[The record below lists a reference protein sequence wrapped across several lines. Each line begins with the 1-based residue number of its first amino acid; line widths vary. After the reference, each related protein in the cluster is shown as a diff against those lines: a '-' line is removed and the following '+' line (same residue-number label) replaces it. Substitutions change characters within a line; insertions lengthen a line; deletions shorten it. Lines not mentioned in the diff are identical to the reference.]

1 MKEATSKENEKANN
15 ANTEVGEPPQGIVQD
30 TAEITAAPETK
41 YLTGLPLHLLGLAL
55 MASIFMI
62 ALDLSI
68 ITTAIPKITTRFNSL
83 GDVVTGWYG
92 SAYLLTQMAFQP
104 SFGKIYTYFD
114 LKLTFLTSIAIFE
127 VGSVV
132 CAAAPSSM
140 AFIIGRAVA
149 GFGAAGI
156 FCGGL
161 VIVAN
166 TVHMRLRPLFVGIVT
181 SMYGVASVL
190 GPTLGGLMT
199 DSPRLTWR
207 FCFWVN
213 LPFGAIAVAIVTFVF
228 KPTTVV
234 KTGLSIQ
241 QKLAKSGIAHVV
253 ILLAD
258 LTCLV
263 LALQWGG
270 SVYPW
275 SNSRVWGLLLGFGL
289 LTILF
294 IGLQI
299 RGKEEALIPPRI
311 VTQRSVSICC
321 LYVSFMQ
328 LAILALSY
336 FLPFFFQA
344 VQGSSAK
351 TSGLSILPFGITTA
365 IATLISSAIVTL
377 SGIYIPFMWLG
388 AALLAVGTGLLHT
401 LHRSSLMREWF
412 GYQVISGIGFGIGV
426 QIPFFAIQ
434 VVLDAADI
442 PVAGALIAFCQSLGG
457 TIGAAVAQNV
467 FQSSLVGNLNKIPGI
482 DVNRVVSAGGVGV
495 VDVVPAPLLGGVRDA
510 YNVAISSAFL
520 VAVASAGV
528 CFVASLGM
536 EWRTI
541 PRTKKKTDES
551 TTTVMAS

>member
-1 MKEATSKENEKANN
+1 MKEATGKENEKANN
-15 ANTEVGEPPQGIVQD
+15 ANTEVGEPLQGIVLD

-132 CAAAPSSM
+132 CAATPSSM

-234 KTGLSIQ
+234 NTGLSIQ
-241 QKLAKSGIAHVV
+241 QKLAKSGIADVV

-299 RGKEEALIPPRI
+299 RGKEEYYAPPLCSY
-311 VTQRSVSICC
+311 TPTLSSTFSARSVSICC

-351 TSGLSILPFGITTA
+351 ITGLSILPFGITTA

-377 SGIYIPFMWLG
+377 SGIYIPFMWRR
-388 AALLAVGTGLLHT
+388 AP
-401 LHRSSLMREWF
+401 REWF

-442 PVAGALIAFCQSLGG
+442 PAAGALIAFCQSLGG

-482 DVNRVVSAGGVGV
+482 GVNRVVSAGGVGV

-551 TTTVMAS
+551 TTTMMAS

>member
-1 MKEATSKENEKANN
+1 MVT
-15 ANTEVGEPPQGIVQD
+15 
-30 TAEITAAPETK
+30 APEPE

-83 GDVVTGWYG
+83 GDVGWYG
-92 SAYLLTQMAFQP
+92 SAYLLAQMALQP

-114 LKLTFLTSIAIFE
+114 LKLTFMTSIAIFE

-166 TVHMRLRPLFVGIVT
+166 TVHMRQRPLFVGIVT

-213 LPFGAIAVAIVTFVF
+213 LPFGAIAVSIVTFVF

-234 KTGLSIQ
+234 HTGLSVP
-241 QKLAKSGIAHVV
+241 QKLAKSGIAGVV

-258 LTCLV
+258 MTCLV

-270 SVYPW
+270 
-275 SNSRVWGLLLGFGL
+275 
-289 LTILF
+289 
-294 IGLQI
+294 
-299 RGKEEALIPPRI
+299 ALIPPRI
-311 VTQRSVSICC
+311 FTQRSVFICC
-321 LYVSFMQ
+321 LFVSFMQ
-328 LAILALSY
+328 LAILSLVY

-351 TSGLSILPFGITTA
+351 ASGISILPFGITTA
-365 IATLISSAIVTL
+365 IATLIGSAIVTFG
-377 SGIYIPFMWLG
+377 GIYIPFMWLG
-388 AALLAVGTGLLHT
+388 AALLAIGTGLLHT
-401 LHRSSLMREWF
+401 LHRSSPMREWF

-434 VVLDAADI
+434 VVLDATDI
-442 PVAGALIAFCQSLGG
+442 PVASALMAFCQSLGG
-457 TIGAAVAQNV
+457 TVGAAIAQNV
-467 FQSSLVGNLNKIPGI
+467 FQSSLVRNLHKIQGV
-482 DVNRVVSAGGVGV
+482 DVDRVIAAGGAGV
-495 VDVVPAPLLGGVRDA
+495 VDAVPATLLGAARDA
-510 YNVAISSAFL
+510 YNGATTSAFL

-528 CFVASLGM
+528 CFVVSLGM

-551 TTTVMAS
+551 TAVAS

>member
-1 MKEATSKENEKANN
+1 MTEASNVENEKANKEN
-15 ANTEVGEPPQGIVQD
+15 AEVGESPRGAVLD
-30 TAEITAAPETK
+30 TTEMIAVPEPK

-83 GDVVTGWYG
+83 GDVGWYG
-92 SAYLLTQMAFQP
+92 SAYLLAQMALQP

-114 LKLTFLTSIAIFE
+114 LKLTFMTSIAIFE

-166 TVHMRLRPLFVGIVT
+166 TVHMRQRPLFVGIVT

-213 LPFGAIAVAIVTFVF
+213 LPFGAIAVSIVTAGSAMGRDCISLVELSRLGLAPWVWASHHSLHRPADSR
-228 KPTTVV
+228 KGRLHEKAYNPT
-234 KTGLSIQ
+234 
-241 QKLAKSGIAHVV
+241 
-253 ILLAD
+253 
-258 LTCLV
+258 
-263 LALQWGG
+263 
-270 SVYPW
+270 
-275 SNSRVWGLLLGFGL
+275 R
-289 LTILF
+289 
-294 IGLQI
+294 
-299 RGKEEALIPPRI
+299 ALIPPRI
-311 VTQRSVSICC
+311 VTQRSVLICC

-328 LAILALSY
+328 LAILSLVY

-365 IATLISSAIVTL
+365 IATLIGSAIVTFG
-377 SGIYIPFMWLG
+377 GIYIPFMWLG
-388 AALLAVGTGLLHT
+388 AALLAIGTGLLHT
-401 LHRSSLMREWF
+401 LHRASPMREWF

-442 PVAGALIAFCQSLGG
+442 PVASALIAFCQSLGG
-457 TIGAAVAQNV
+457 TVGAAIAQNV
-467 FQSSLVGNLNKIPGI
+467 FQSSLVRNLKKIPGI
-482 DVNRVVSAGGVGV
+482 DVDSVVTAGGAGV
-495 VDVVPAPLLGGVRDA
+495 VDAVPAPLLGAARDA
-510 YNVAISSAFL
+510 YNNATTSAFL

-528 CFVASLGM
+528 CFVASMGM

-541 PRTKKKTDES
+541 PKTKKKTHELA
-551 TTTVMAS
+551 VIAP

>member
-1 MKEATSKENEKANN
+1 MKETSGVENEKTNKEN
-15 ANTEVGEPPQGIVQD
+15 
-30 TAEITAAPETK
+30 AEIGESPLGTVLDTTEMTAAPEPK

-83 GDVVTGWYG
+83 GDVGWYG
-92 SAYLLTQMAFQP
+92 SAYLLAQMSLQP

-166 TVHMRLRPLFVGIVT
+166 TVHMRQRPLFVGIVT

-213 LPFGAIAVAIVTFVF
+213 LPFGAIAVSIVTFVF

-234 KTGLSIQ
+234 YTGLSIP
-241 QKLAKSGIAHVV
+241 QKLAKSGIAGVV

-258 LTCLV
+258 MTCLV

-294 IGLQI
+294 ICMQI
-299 RGKEEALIPPRI
+299 REKEEALIPPRI
-311 VTQRSVSICC
+311 VAQRSVFICC

-328 LAILALSY
+328 LAILSLVY

-351 TSGLSILPFGITTA
+351 ASGLSILPFGITTA
-365 IATLISSAIVTL
+365 IATLIGSAIVTFG
-377 SGIYIPFMWLG
+377 GIYIPFMWLG
-388 AALLAVGTGLLHT
+388 AALLAIGTGLLHT
-401 LHRSSLMREWF
+401 LHRASPMREWF

-442 PVAGALIAFCQSLGG
+442 PVASALIAFSQSLGG
-457 TIGAAVAQNV
+457 TVGAAIAQNV
-467 FQSSLVGNLNKIPGI
+467 FQSSLVRNLQKIPGI
-482 DVNRVVSAGGVGV
+482 DVDRVVTAGGAGV
-495 VDVVPAPLLGGVRDA
+495 VDAVPAKLLGAARDA
-510 YNVAISSAFL
+510 YNVATTSAFL

-528 CFVASLGM
+528 CFIASLGM

-541 PRTKKKTDES
+541 PKTKKKTEES
-551 TTTVMAS
+551 TATA

>member
-1 MKEATSKENEKANN
+1 MKEASSVENEKANK
-15 ANTEVGEPPQGIVQD
+15 ANTETGEPPVLG
-30 TAEITAAPETK
+30 TAETAAAPETK

-68 ITTAIPKITTRFNSL
+68 ITTAIPKIATRFNSL
-83 GDVVTGWYG
+83 GDVGWYG
-92 SAYLLTQMAFQP
+92 SAYLLAQMAFQP

-114 LKLTFLTSIAIFE
+114 LKLTFMTSIAIFE

-166 TVHMRLRPLFVGIVT
+166 TVHMRQRPLFVGIVT

-234 KTGLSIQ
+234 NTGLSIPH
-241 QKLAKSGIAHVV
+241 KIAKSGIADVV

-258 LTCLV
+258 MTCLV

-270 SVYPW
+270 S
-275 SNSRVWGLLLGFGL
+275 R
-289 LTILF
+289 TH
-294 IGLQI
+294 
-299 RGKEEALIPPRI
+299 PPQI

-321 LYVSFMQ
+321 LYVSSMQ
-328 LAILALSY
+328 LAILSLVY

-344 VQGSSAK
+344 VQGSTAK
-351 TSGLSILPFGITTA
+351 SSGLSILPFGITTA
-365 IATLISSAIVTL
+365 IATLLSSAIVTL
-377 SGIYIPFMWLG
+377 IGIYIPFMWLG
-388 AALLAVGTGLLHT
+388 AALLAIGTGLLHT
-401 LHRSSLMREWF
+401 LHRSSPMREWF

-434 VVLDAADI
+434 IVLDAADI
-442 PVAGALIAFCQSLGG
+442 PVASALMGFCQSLGG
-457 TIGAAVAQNV
+457 TVGAAVAQNV
-467 FQSSLVGNLNKIPGI
+467 FQSSLVRNLNKIPGI
-482 DVNRVVSAGGVGV
+482 DVGRVVTAGGAGVG
-495 VDVVPAPLLGGVRDA
+495 DAVPAPLLGAARDA
-510 YNVAISSAFL
+510 YNVATTSAFL

-528 CFVASLGM
+528 CFVASWGM

-541 PRTKKKTDES
+541 PKTKKKTDES
-551 TTTVMAS
+551 TTTMIAS

>member
-1 MKEATSKENEKANN
+1 MKETSTIENEKTDKEDVEGALPES
-15 ANTEVGEPPQGIVQD
+15 TE
-30 TAEITAAPETK
+30 TTAAPETK
-41 YLTGLPLHLLGLAL
+41 YLSGLQLHLLGLAL

-83 GDVVTGWYG
+83 GDVGWYG
-92 SAYLLTQMAFQP
+92 SAYLLAQMAFQP

-114 LKLTFLTSIAIFE
+114 LKMTFMTAIAIFE

-156 FCGGL
+156 FCGSL

-166 TVHMRLRPLFVGIVT
+166 TVHMRQRPLFVGIVT

-190 GPTLGGLMT
+190 GPTLGGMMT

-213 LPFGAIAVAIVTFVF
+213 LPFGAIAVSIVTFVF
-228 KPTTVV
+228 KPITVV
-234 KTGLSIQ
+234 DTGLSIP
-241 QKLAKSGIAHVV
+241 QKLVKSGIVGVV

-258 LTCLV
+258 MTCLV

-270 SVYPW
+270 TVYPW
-275 SNSRVWGLLLGFGL
+275 SDSRVWGLLLGFGL

-311 VTQRSVSICC
+311 VAQRSVLICC
-321 LYVSFMQ
+321 LYTSCMQ
-328 LAILALSY
+328 LAILSLVY

-351 TSGLSILPFGITTA
+351 ASGLSILPFGITTA
-365 IATLISSAIVTL
+365 IATLISSAIITFG
-377 SGIYIPFMWLG
+377 GIYIPFMWLG
-388 AALLAVGTGLLHT
+388 AALLAIGTGLLHT
-401 LHRSSLMREWF
+401 MHRSSPMREWF
-412 GYQVISGIGFGIGV
+412 GYQVISGIGFGVGV

-434 VVLDAADI
+434 IVVDAADI
-442 PVAGALIAFCQSLGG
+442 PIASALIAFCQSFGG
-457 TIGAAVAQNV
+457 TIGASIAHNV
-467 FQSSLVGNLNKIPGI
+467 FQSSLVRNLEKIPGI
-482 DVNRVVSAGGVGV
+482 DVDRVVTAGGAGV
-495 VDVVPAPLLGGVRDA
+495 ADAVPARLLGAARDA
-510 YNVAISSAFL
+510 YNAATTSVFL
-520 VAVASAGV
+520 VSVAAAGV
-528 CFVASLGM
+528 CFVASTGM

-541 PRTKKKTDES
+541 PKTKKKTEQS
-551 TTTVMAS
+551 TVAAR

>member
-1 MKEATSKENEKANN
+1 MA
-15 ANTEVGEPPQGIVQD
+15 
-30 TAEITAAPETK
+30 AAPETK

-83 GDVVTGWYG
+83 GDVGWYG
-92 SAYLLTQMAFQP
+92 SAYLLAQMAFQP

-114 LKLTFLTSIAIFE
+114 LKLTFMTSIAIFE

-166 TVHMRLRPLFVGIVT
+166 TVHMRQRPLFVGIVT

-234 KTGLSIQ
+234 NTGLSIP
-241 QKLAKSGIAHVV
+241 QKLAKSGIAGVV

-258 LTCLV
+258 MTCLV

-275 SNSRVWGLLLGFGL
+275 SNPRVWGLLLGFGL

-299 RGKEEALIPPRI
+299 RGKDDALIPPRI

-328 LAILALSY
+328 LAILSLVY

-388 AALLAVGTGLLHT
+388 AALLAIGTGLLHT
-401 LHRSSLMREWF
+401 LHRSSPMSEWF

-434 VVLDAADI
+434 IVLDAADI
-442 PVAGALIAFCQSLGG
+442 PVASALMAFCQSLGG
-457 TIGAAVAQNV
+457 TVGAAVAQNV
-467 FQSSLVGNLNKIPGI
+467 FQSSLVRNLNKIPGI
-482 DVNRVVSAGGVGV
+482 DVGRVVTAGGAGV
-495 VDVVPAPLLGGVRDA
+495 VDAVPATLLGAARDA
-510 YNVAISSAFL
+510 YNVATTSAFL

-528 CFVASLGM
+528 CFIASLGM

-541 PRTKKKTDES
+541 PKTKKKTDES
-551 TTTVMAS
+551 TT